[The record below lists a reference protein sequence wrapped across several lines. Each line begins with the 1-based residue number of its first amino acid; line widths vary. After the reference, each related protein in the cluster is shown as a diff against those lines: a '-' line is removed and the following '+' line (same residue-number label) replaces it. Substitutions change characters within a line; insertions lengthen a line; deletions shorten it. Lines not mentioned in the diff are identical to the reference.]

1 MYWPCHVF
9 MMNSYQ
15 QDCWGQRAV
24 SSQAVDTGNKFPPER
39 QGCISLRPFR
49 IVGCWEVRAPVLTSL
64 STHLLILLQEGP
76 GAGAPSPCA
85 HLLCDPGILPPSQ

>member
-1 MYWPCHVF
+1 MYWPCDVF

-24 SSQAVDTGNKFPPER
+24 SSQAVDTGDKFLPER
-39 QGCISLRPFR
+39 QGRISPRPFR
-49 IVGCWEVRAPVLTSL
+49 IVGCWEVRASVLTRL
-64 STHLLILLQEGP
+64 CTHPLILLQEGP
-76 GAGAPSPCA
+76 GAGASPPCV